1 MSKRRDIATTGRS
14 APQEHCGRGPPKRIE
29 KRKWRL
35 SGFFDLPKL
44 RIGFKV
50 KRDVK
55 IEDEKEEVLFIDYD
69 GDE

>member
-1 MSKRRDIATTGRS
+1 MSKRRDLTTTGRT

-35 SGFFDLPKL
+35 SGFFDLGKL
-44 RIGFKV
+44 RIGFKA
-50 KRDVK
+50 KHDVK
-55 IEDEKEEVLFIDYD
+55 IEDEVEEDLFIEYD